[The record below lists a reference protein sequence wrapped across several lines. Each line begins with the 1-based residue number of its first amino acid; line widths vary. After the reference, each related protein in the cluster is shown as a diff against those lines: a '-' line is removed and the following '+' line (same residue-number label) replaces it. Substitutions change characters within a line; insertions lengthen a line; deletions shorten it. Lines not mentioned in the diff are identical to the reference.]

1 MYFLFA
7 AVSDN
12 EMEIKEVI
20 TLYSIMCS
28 EAVSISRDI
37 KQTSGL
43 IKNEI
48 PKNRM

>member
-1 MYFLFA
+1 
-7 AVSDN
+7 
-12 EMEIKEVI
+12 
-20 TLYSIMCS
+20 MCS

-48 PKNRM
+48 PKNRMYKAHMYAYILLHIVVPCGTPAQC